1 MQRVSSYLKMRVL
14 GAIESAPGSTV
25 VARIRHV
32 SEQPFVDEDGRR
44 FQFTWRT
51 IQTWYSRYKKDGTT
65 TVLPKPRSDKGKT
78 RKMTPEEVLEAIE
91 QVRGNFRG
99 AHNVTAFYRACIEK
113 GLLQRERIAPNTFR
127 RVIKQHELLKPD
139 AEVESKRR
147 LAFAKAHA
155 NELWQ
160 ADTMVGP
167 YVTQGAG
174 KVQAK
179 LIAFLDDASRVVCHG
194 EFFESDNTEERL
206 IVPVVNRTLHT
217 YHSTLRILCEA
228 FQIETDGVD
237 VRCER
242 RLIEEARRL
251 NAAGKMLAPVIDDA
265 HLMDV
270 AALRKIRLLFEDF
283 PKNHCLVLIA
293 QPELLSRLSLTV
305 NEDIKSRV
313 TYSVL
318 LQKLAPDTLADFIK
332 SELDKVALAHSTF
345 TDDALSLI
353 VRSAEGGLRRAKNL
367 CLAALLDAVRDRTKT
382 VDLKHVNRVL
392 LQPHWRHYEAAFPE
406 GMSGA
411 LEGRNIAKVAAAAA
425 GGAL

>member
-1 MQRVSSYLKMRVL
+1 VIRPHFGLAKDLFSSADVTLLPQQREILDTLRVHCQQGGL
-14 GAIESAPGSTV
+14 CVVVGEPGTGKTV
-25 VARIRHV
+25 VKQALC
-32 SEQPFVDEDGRR
+32 QYD
-44 FQFTWRT
+44 
-51 IQTWYSRYKKDGTT
+51 
-65 TVLPKPRSDKGKT
+65 PK
-78 RKMTPEEVLEAIE
+78 
-91 QVRGNFRG
+91 
-99 AHNVTAFYRACIEK
+99 
-113 GLLQRERIAPNTFR
+113 
-127 RVIKQHELLKPD
+127 
-139 AEVESKRR
+139 
-147 LAFAKAHA
+147 
-155 NELWQ
+155 
-160 ADTMVGP
+160 
-167 YVTQGAG
+167 
-174 KVQAK
+174 
-179 LIAFLDDASRVVCHG
+179 
-194 EFFESDNTEERL
+194 RL

-228 FQIETDGVD
+228 FQIETEGVD

-318 LQKLAPDTLADFIK
+318 LQKLAPDALADFIK

-406 GMSGA
+406 GVSAA
-411 LEGRNIAKVAAAAA
+411 LEGRNGPRGAAAAA
-425 GGAL
+425 GGAS

>member
-1 MQRVSSYLKMRVL
+1 VIRPHFGLEKDLFSSANVTLLPQQREILDTLRVHCQQGGL
-14 GAIESAPGSTV
+14 CVVVGEPGT
-25 VARIRHV
+25 
-32 SEQPFVDEDGRR
+32 
-44 FQFTWRT
+44 
-51 IQTWYSRYKKDGTT
+51 
-65 TVLPKPRSDKGKT
+65 GKT
-78 RKMTPEEVLEAIE
+78 
-91 QVRGNFRG
+91 
-99 AHNVTAFYRACIEK
+99 
-113 GLLQRERIAPNTFR
+113 
-127 RVIKQHELLKPD
+127 VIKQALCQYDPK
-139 AEVESKRR
+139 
-147 LAFAKAHA
+147 
-155 NELWQ
+155 
-160 ADTMVGP
+160 
-167 YVTQGAG
+167 
-174 KVQAK
+174 
-179 LIAFLDDASRVVCHG
+179 
-194 EFFESDNTEERL
+194 RL

-228 FQIETDGVD
+228 FQIETEGAD

-242 RLIEEARRL
+242 RLIAEARRL
-251 NAAGKMLAPVIDDA
+251 NAANKMLAPIIDDA

-318 LQKLAPDTLADFIK
+318 LQKLAPDALADFIK

-345 TDDALSLI
+345 TDDALGLI

-406 GMSGA
+406 GLSGA
-411 LEGRNIAKVAAAAA
+411 LEGRNAAKGGATAA
-425 GGAL
+425 GGAS